1 MEALTLLPSSLYASH
16 PHILQ
21 SAAAA
26 QHQRVSSLQGISKPS
41 LYLKGSQSPPFISR
55 DLKALPLSQ
64 GISKPSLYLKGS
76 QSPPFISRDL
86 KALPLSQAWGIKV
99 GSFRRI
105 NWIWACKCVLAEGCH
120 EFNVMLIHDRRKWP
134 V

>member
-64 GISKPSLYLKGS
+64 
-76 QSPPFISRDL
+76 
-86 KALPLSQAWGIKV
+86 AWGIKV

-105 NWIWACKCVLAEGCH
+105 NWIWVCKCVLAEGCH
-120 EFNVMLIHDRRKWP
+120 EFNVMLIHDRRKWH